1 MKAAEWRMVPSATSR
16 HAGDDVP
23 DRGALIP
30 SGICPENENPATMGG
45 VFEKYGNEEGDLE
58 AQRKN

>member
-1 MKAAEWRMVPSATSR
+1 MVPSARSC
-16 HAGDDVP
+16 HAGSDDSDHGVLFP
-23 DRGALIP
+23 L
-30 SGICPENENPATMGG
+30 GICPENENPATMGG

>member
-1 MKAAEWRMVPSATSR
+1 MVPSATSR